1 MYEITSIWLLYFAVL
16 VIGFVLGRVTA
27 KSPIERDRERKVYE
41 SDLRLHKAR
50 LLPEATAAVTA
61 LLREGKKIEAIKRVR
76 ADLGIGLREAK
87 DLVEAWPG
95 QPR

>member
-1 MYEITSIWLLYFAVL
+1 MYEITSNWLLFFAVL

-41 SDLRLHKAR
+41 SDLRLHRAR
-50 LLPEATAAVTA
+50 LLPETTAAVTA
-61 LLREGKKIEAIKRVR
+61 LLREGRKIEAIKRVR